1 MGKLVTTIDTDHEYK
16 WELKEKK
23 KIRPGKLASAKS
35 LDIAY
40 TCQMLLWRNLVIALR
55 IGLRYCK

>member
-1 MGKLVTTIDTDHEYK
+1 MGTYR
-16 WELKEKK
+16 KK
-23 KIRPGKLASAKS
+23 KIIRPGKLASAKS